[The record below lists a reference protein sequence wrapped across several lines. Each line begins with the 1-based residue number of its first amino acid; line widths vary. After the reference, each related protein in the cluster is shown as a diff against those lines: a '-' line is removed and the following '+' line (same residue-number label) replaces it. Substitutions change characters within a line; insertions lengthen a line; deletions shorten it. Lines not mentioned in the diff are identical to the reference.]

1 MILEAILLGLSTGT
15 YCTMYCGP
23 VLIPFLCGSNDLRYK
38 RNAGLAEP
46 FVKALQLNQDVF
58 FAMMLNAFYLE
69 RYLQNIK

>member
-1 MILEAILLGLSTGT
+1 MLVHDADKLEFVEGYYMKLYHMSDSLSVGT
-15 YCTMYCGP
+15 ELVP
-23 VLIPFLCGSNDLRYK
+23 DYK